1 MDFIPDLVKL
11 LVPAGLVLYGMYV
24 TVKLMLEREA
34 DFKLLGEASDG
45 LEAVQLAD
53 KVKPDVLLLDLM
65 LPRLHGL
72 EVIRQVRRDS
82 ASEVTPLRLQ
92 AYERMALFLERITP
106 ANLLLRLSGEALVAL
121 DLQQLLLREIREE
134 YNHNVSQQIYMSQ
147 AVWEEVQNAMNEV
160 IMLVNEAA
168 GQVPPE
174 SPALEL
180 SKRIF
185 DIVIQKNSQPTAA
198 GLKAV
203 KDEVQAVFL

>member
-34 DFKLLGEASDG
+34 EKQR
-45 LEAVQLAD
+45 V
-53 KVKPDVLLLDLM
+53 DLKN
-65 LPRLHGL
+65 RY
-72 EVIRQVRRDS
+72 

-147 AVWEEVQNAMNEV
+147 AVWEEVQSAMNEV
-160 IMLVNEAA
+160 IMLINEAA

-180 SKRIF
+180 SKKIF
-185 DIVIQKNSQPTAA
+185 DNVIQRNSQPTAA

>member
-34 DFKLLGEASDG
+34 EKQRVE
-45 LEAVQLAD
+45 Q
-53 KVKPDVLLLDLM
+53 KN
-65 LPRLHGL
+65 RY
-72 EVIRQVRRDS
+72 

-106 ANLLLRLSGEALVAL
+106 ANLLLRLSGEALVTL
-121 DLQQLLLREIREE
+121 DLQQRLLREIREE

-147 AVWEEVQNAMNEV
+147 AVWEEVQSAMNEV
-160 IMLVNEAA
+160 IMLINEAA
-168 GQVPPE
+168 GQVSPE
-174 SPALEL
+174 SPALDL
-180 SKRIF
+180 SKKIF
-185 DIVIQKNSQPTAA
+185 DNLIQKDVQPTAA

>member
-1 MDFIPDLVKL
+1 MDFVPDLVKL

-34 DFKLLGEASDG
+34 EKQR
-45 LEAVQLAD
+45 V
-53 KVKPDVLLLDLM
+53 DLKN
-65 LPRLHGL
+65 RYT
-72 EVIRQVRRDS
+72 
-82 ASEVTPLRLQ
+82 SEVTPLRLQ

-106 ANLLLRLSGEALVAL
+106 ANLLLRLSAEAPVAL

-160 IMLVNEAA
+160 IMLINEAA
-168 GQVPPE
+168 GQVSPE

-180 SKRIF
+180 SKKIF
-185 DIVIQKNSQPTAA
+185 DIVIQKNSQPTVA

-203 KDEVQAVFL
+203 KNEVQAVFL

>member
-34 DFKLLGEASDG
+34 EKQR
-45 LEAVQLAD
+45 V
-53 KVKPDVLLLDLM
+53 DLKN
-65 LPRLHGL
+65 RY
-72 EVIRQVRRDS
+72 

-106 ANLLLRLSGEALVAL
+106 ANLLLRLSSEAPVAL